1 MKYKTVIFI
10 TFFSPALVAANCNTG
25 IQEVA
30 HRIAPSE
37 NLRNCYL
44 QTAALATMPHQE
56 PKLICIPGAGSA
68 EQTECHIFPGITE
81 RDLSE
86 LFPRQLHGKYSIT
99 LKSCRNKIDDF
110 NGNVRINS
118 DEIRFGSVMFC
129 EILKRK
135 STSYKLS
142 CSNEDPTAG
151 TSETTITIKPSKF
164 GLLIG
169 GKNYIRCPNDE

>member
-10 TFFSPALVAANCNTG
+10 ALFPPAVVAANCNTG
-25 IQEVA
+25 IREVA

-44 QTAALATMPHQE
+44 QTAALETMPHQE

-68 EQTECHIFPGITE
+68 EQTECRIFPGITD
-81 RDLSE
+81 RHRSE
-86 LFPRQLHGKYSIT
+86 MFPRVLHGKYSLT

-129 EILKRK
+129 EILKSK
-135 STSYKLS
+135 STIYKLY

-164 GLLIG
+164 GLMIA
-169 GKNYIRCPNDE
+169 GKSYIKCPNDE

>member
-1 MKYKTVIFI
+1 MNQLTAISTIFLSTVSVATNCQIDHKEAAPC
-10 TFFSPALVAANCNTG
+10 FSPSKN
-25 IQEVA
+25 
-30 HRIAPSE
+30 PSSSYP
-37 NLRNCYL
+37 R
-44 QTAALATMPHQE
+44 TVALATMPHQE
-56 PKLICIPGAGSA
+56 PKLICIPGAGPA
-68 EQTECHIFPGITE
+68 EQRECRIFPGITD
-81 RDLSE
+81 RHRSE
-86 LFPRQLHGKYSIT
+86 MFPRVLHGKYSLT

-135 STSYKLS
+135 STIYKLY

-164 GLLIG
+164 GLMIG
-169 GKNYIRCPNDE
+169 GKSYIRCPNDE